1 MEDMVRKEAFYTL
14 LDSGEYS
21 SDRMDAAL
29 AKHQE
34 WDARDRAFYTALV
47 ETTLENQTTI
57 DAIISAYS
65 RTRLAKLRP
74 VVRAAIELALAQA
87 FYMNHVPDSAACNE
101 SVKLVKLGGEG
112 RYTGFANGLIR
123 NIIRNKENI
132 EARIVMR
139 NFSARL
145 RREKTESSD
154 TAKERPEYAW
164 KVLDPRLASYEYFF
178 NLSLTYSYPAW
189 LVEHFERSY
198 DGAEKILKGLRSE
211 RKIAALSAIPV
222 QELIYNL
229 AEEGLTAYPL
239 ENTTLPA
246 VTFDKRSHPAKT
258 QAFRNGQFYIMD
270 LSSMQPVY
278 QAGYDTADGSA
289 ARRNTSRFPDHA
301 EVLDLCASPGGKSI
315 EAAILYDAHVT
326 ACDISTGKTSRIQEN
341 INRLDLNDKIKVM
354 ENDAAEF
361 REDFAERYDVVIA
374 DVPCSALGVSG
385 RKPDIRT
392 RVTPQ
397 SMKELA
403 GIQKQILA
411 NASRYVKPGGTLI
424 YSTCTLDPL
433 ENEQQI
439 SAFLNASVEYILVK
453 QETIYPDADH
463 DGFYYSIM
471 TKR

>member
-1 MEDMVRKEAFYTL
+1 MEDTVRKEAFYTL
-14 LDSGEYS
+14 LDIGEYS
-21 SDRMDAAL
+21 TEKMDAAL

-34 WDARDRAFYTALV
+34 WDDRDRAFYMALV
-47 ETTLENQTTI
+47 ETTLENETTI
-57 DAIISAYS
+57 DAIIAAYS

-74 VVRAAIELALAQA
+74 VVRVAVEIALAQVL
-87 FYMNHVPDSAACNE
+87 YMDRVPDSAACNE
-101 SVKLVKLGGEG
+101 SVKLVKAGGEG

-123 NIIRNKENI
+123 NIIRNRDSL
-132 EARIVMR
+132 EARVVTDNTSI
-139 NFSARL
+139 RL
-145 RREKTESSD
+145 KHINNSWQVT
-154 TAKERPEYAW
+154 
-164 KVLDPRLASYEYFF
+164 DPRYKRYESTLS
-178 NLSLTYSYPAW
+178 LSLTYSYPYRI
-189 LVEHFERSY
+189 VDHFRDSY
-198 DGAEKILKGLRSE
+198 ADAEQILRGLRSK
-211 RKIAALSAIPV
+211 RSITALSKVPV
-222 QELIYNL
+222 ADL
-229 AEEGLTAYPL
+229 ADALGAQAPFGDD
-239 ENTTLPA
+239 LP
-246 VTFDKRSHPAKT
+246 VLVFPQGSHPAQT
-258 QAFRNGQFYIMD
+258 QQFRDGEFYIMD

-315 EAAILYDAHVT
+315 EAVILYDAHVT

-354 ENDAAEF
+354 ENDAAGF

-397 SMKELA
+397 NMKELA

-411 NASRYVKPGGTLI
+411 NASGYVKPGGTLI

-439 SAFLNASVEYILVK
+439 SAFLSASVEYTLTK

-463 DGFYYSIM
+463 DGFYYAIL
-471 TKR
+471 KKK